1 MRWSEGICTSDIKS
15 FINLHT
21 VTVSAYEFKDN
32 HGISICTFFVGKG
45 MSAPQVQPCNSNAAS
60 ASNLWLAIGDETGTF
75 KNPPSPWMHGAGL
88 ILARPATLV
97 AALNENLNGQ
107 SIRRR
112 MDGPVEGLGN
122 WLRSK
127 GSEKAGELKR
137 HHVREAWEYFK
148 EQGFKGQLPLDA
160 SHSDPVL
167 TNLLNT
173 FRWLAAHEDI
183 LSLGI
188 YGSGKDVMNDFWKG
202 SDPMAAIGAMYGR
215 TLALVKPF
223 LGPSAKIR
231 VLPGFR
237 SEEINA
243 PPILRAGQD
252 VPAPFPG
259 YSRQTTN
266 KTGGNRALLE
276 AMESEFWK
284 TLDTF
289 GNRVA
294 VPFSASSRQITF
306 AGYMN
311 KKAAVA
317 ALENEDMVA
326 ARLVDREEAR
336 LNNLADLACS
346 LMVASCDSTVRDLHI
361 QFSEPIGPNV
371 RFLSV
376 KEVLS

>member
-1 MRWSEGICTSDIKS
+1 MPFPQGQPHNS
-15 FINLHT
+15 H
-21 VTVSAYEFKDN
+21 VVSA
-32 HGISICTFFVGKG
+32 
-45 MSAPQVQPCNSNAAS
+45 P
-60 ASNLWLAIGDETGTF
+60 NLWLAIGDETGAF
-75 KNPPSPWMHGAGL
+75 DDPRSPLLHGAGL

-112 MDGPVEGLGN
+112 MDGSVDGLES
-122 WLRSK
+122 WLLSK
-127 GSEKAGELKR
+127 GSAKAGELKR
-137 HHVREAWEYFK
+137 HHVREAWKYFN
-148 EQGFKGQLPLDA
+148 EQRIKGHYSLEA
-160 SHSDPVL
+160 SHPDPVL

-173 FRWLAAHEDI
+173 FRWLASHEGI

-188 YGSGKDVMNDFWKG
+188 YGSGKDVMTDFWKG

-237 SEEINA
+237 SEELNA
-243 PPILRAGQD
+243 APILRAGQN

-284 TLDTF
+284 TLDTMENH
-289 GNRVA
+289 GA
-294 VPFSASSRQITF
+294 VPLAPSSRHITF
-306 AGYMN
+306 AGYMD

-317 ALENEDMVA
+317 ALETEDKIA
-326 ARLVDREEAR
+326 AKLVHGDESR

-346 LMVASCDSTVRDLHI
+346 LMVASCDSTERDLCI
-361 QFSEPIGPNV
+361 KFSDPIGSNV
-371 RFLSV
+371 HFFSV